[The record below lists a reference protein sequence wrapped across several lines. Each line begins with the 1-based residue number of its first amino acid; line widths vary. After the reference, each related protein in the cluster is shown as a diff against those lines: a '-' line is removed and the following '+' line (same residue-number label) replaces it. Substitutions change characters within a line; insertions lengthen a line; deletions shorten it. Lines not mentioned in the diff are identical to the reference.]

1 MSDLVLPMGAD
12 EARALTDQAKQ
23 RVDQA
28 SALAESAVALVEK
41 VIASGGHTELGYS
54 TPGQYLRAEFDV
66 AALQFTPDER
76 REMAL
81 MLVRNGV
88 SKRGTAQLLGVSEPT
103 VRRDLSN
110 ASPDALPARVETSDG
125 RSFPRSRPAPITE
138 KDDVVD
144 AEIVD
149 EPPSDAD
156 LLSGHGWAQPEGPDF
171 GDAVTPPPA
180 APKPK
185 RRPLPEAFADAG
197 RDLTRAAERLA
208 RLTED
213 DRFTRNRDQT
223 HHQVPELLGALDHTA
238 HLIQAMHLDQTEAS
252 EEARRWWAT
261 SLNKISN
268 ALADVA
274 NSIEQEQNH
283 A

>member
-1 MSDLVLPMGAD
+1 VSELVAAMTAA
-12 EARALTDQAKQ
+12 EARTLTDQAKE

-28 SALAESAVALVEK
+28 SALAEAAVALVEQ
-41 VIASGGHTELGYS
+41 VIANDGHRLLGYS
-54 TPGQYLRAEFDV
+54 SPSQYLRAEFDV

-110 ASPDALPARVETSDG
+110 ASRDALPDRVETSDG
-125 RSFPRSRPAPITE
+125 RSFPLSRPAPDADESFWDEPGTDE
-138 KDDVVD
+138 VVD
-144 AEIVD
+144 AEVVD
-149 EPPSDAD
+149 EPTR
-156 LLSGHGWAQPEGPDF
+156 PEP
-171 GDAVTPPPA
+171 
-180 APKPK
+180 PKPK
-185 RRPLPEAFADAG
+185 RRPLPEAFAEAS
-197 RDLTRAAERLA
+197 RDYIRAAERLA

-213 DRFTRNRDQT
+213 DRFPKNRDT
-223 HHQVPELLGALDHTA
+223 AHHQLPELLGALDNTTR
-238 HLIQAMHLDQTEAS
+238 LIQAMHLDQNEAS

-261 SLNKISN
+261 SLHNISD

-274 NSIEQEQNH
+274 NSIEQEQ
-283 A
+283 

>member
-1 MSDLVLPMGAD
+1 MPMTAA

-41 VIASGGHTELGYS
+41 VIASGGHTELGYAS
-54 TPGQYLRAEFDV
+54 PGQYLRAEFDV

-103 VRRDLSN
+103 IRRDLGN
-110 ASPDALPARVETSDG
+110 ASPDALPDRVETSDG
-125 RSFPRSRPAPITE
+125 RTFPFTKPTPAA
-138 KDDVVD
+138 DASHVAD

-149 EPPSDAD
+149 DPPSDEG
-156 LLSGHGWAQPEGPDF
+156 LLDGDDWVQPAGPGF
-171 GDAVTPPPA
+171 EQAVTPPA
-180 APKPK
+180 KPK
-185 RRPLPEAFADAG
+185 RRPLPEAFADTAH
-197 RDLTRAAERLA
+197 DLVRITERLD
-208 RLTED
+208 RLRDD
-213 DRFTRNRDQT
+213 DRFIRNRPQT
-223 HHQVPELLGALDHTA
+223 HHRAPEIVRALESVAQLAVDMDLPSA
-238 HLIQAMHLDQTEAS
+238 QTT

-261 SLNKISN
+261 SLHNISD
-268 ALADVA
+268 ALTDVA
-274 NSIEQEQNH
+274 NSLEQEQS
-283 A
+283 